1 MWYSAGNCL
10 VVLTWI
16 ITKNMKWIVQLCKS
30 YIFVE
35 IDSLFFFLILRWTRV
50 CRLDSPLAW
59 SWRCACAQRLT
70 VLTGW
75 PTSSPHVASCC
86 CYATRDTKTTVVPT
100 SGVTSWRRISTRWA
114 GAGSMGRPWGPPRVR
129 SGWCWNVFF
138 CFFGVIFL
146 LLYVCIFLYLC
157 LHICLFGVFLG
168 LFFFVYCFLVFWGFF
183 CFDCLGF
190 HILIHLC
197 TQEKLHGVWFSWI
210 VIM

>member
-138 CFFGVIFL
+138 VS
-146 LLYVCIFLYLC
+146 
-157 LHICLFGVFLG
+157 LG
-168 LFFFVYCFLVFWGFF
+168 LFFFCCMFAFF
-183 CFDCLGF
+183 CTYVFISVCLGF
-190 HILIHLC
+190 FSVCFSLFIVFWFFGGFFVLI
-197 TQEKLHGVWFSWI
+197 VWGFI
-210 VIM
+210 F